1 MYLSPEEKAIG
12 KENFCAAIGSKPIRR
27 DLLKKAIKAEV
38 ASGKGLGPLYFGYG
52 ESVSEPVRV
61 GVIGTGDEGSVLLGA
76 INPKYIAVKA
86 IADIR
91 PYNVWRAFNGDYYSD
106 AARKARPGLM
116 TVYGWKTEDE
126 ASKNVKV
133 YGAVRGADRQRQ
145 GRTASRR

>member
-1 MYLSPEEKAIG
+1 M
-12 KENFCAAIGSKPIRR
+12 GSKPIRR

-52 ESVSEPVRV
+52 ASVAEPVRV

-91 PYNVWRAFNGDYYSD
+91 PYNVWRAFNGDQPTPKKP
-106 AARKARPGLM
+106 AAAC
-116 TVYGWKTEDE
+116 
-126 ASKNVKV
+126 
-133 YGAVRGADRQRQ
+133 
-145 GRTASRR
+145 

>member
-12 KENFCAAIGSKPIRR
+12 KENFYAAIGSKLIRR

-52 ESVSEPVRV
+52 DSVSEPVRV

-76 INPKYIAVKA
+76 INPKYITVKA

-116 TVYGWKTEDE
+116 TRLRLEDRRRGPQE
-126 ASKNVKV
+126 RQ
-133 YGAVRGADRQRQ
+133 GLRAVRGTDRATPR
-145 GRTASRR
+145 RTASRR